1 MVYLLPYKLEIDP
14 PVNISPWNM
23 EISTGMG
30 AVFPGCGLESDFTST
45 NENGLLKQMPQMIAC
60 VFFFLEKDEGVKN
73 ERVGVERN
81 FKLVSLRP
89 STSSWWS
96 WGFMLPYT
104 ES

>member
-60 VFFFLEKDEGVKN
+60 VFFFWKKMKV
-73 ERVGVERN
+73 
-81 FKLVSLRP
+81 
-89 STSSWWS
+89 
-96 WGFMLPYT
+96 
-104 ES
+104 